1 MNDKIKTWLY
11 IMSTILVIGIV
22 GYLAFKLLIL
32 FIPVIIVLYII
43 FKIKGYIDRKNSTN
57 STVNETYEY
66 TSSYDN
72 KIDDIDESA
81 GEVIDVDYE
90 DVNK

>member
-11 IMSTILVIGIV
+11 ILSSILVIGVV
-22 GYLAFKLLIL
+22 GYLAFQLLL
-32 FIPVIIVLYII
+32 FLIPVIIVLYIV
-43 FKIKGYIDRKNSTN
+43 FKIKGYIDRKNRTN
-57 STVNETYEY
+57 STGKDTYEY
-66 TSSYDN
+66 TPSYDN
-72 KIDDIDESA
+72 KIDDIDEPV